1 MSFHRA
7 TISLFI
13 LSIFPAFSST
23 EVGSQ
28 STRELYCPPEP
39 RNLVFVPLNEIMAGQ
54 QSVSMEVVDK
64 ISKEIVED
72 INKKTPLEKQKKKG
86 RIRGFFLENNKPVF
100 CFNSRTSPFM
110 EPLRVIKTLSIG
122 GLRPYVLSDS
132 HHTLASF
139 VKAIKDLGGDFSKMT
154 IPVTVDENFAGKYL
168 TKEDLLLAA
177 EKENKIYAK
186 GGRLP
191 VMGIEEVPDGQMRSF
206 IEQTEAKCSESK
218 DYSYTGPGTP
228 LWLHVS
234 GKTSF
239 RDKDFIEFYIAEIL
253 EEGNRLENIVY
264 KKGDEISPEKVE
276 SASKFLLQNP
286 SFLKKH
292 GIRVIYPAKTGKLK
306 GTPVV
311 FGTGGM
317 TPKEFCEGLKNPN
330 LLKERIGEYIKNR
343 RELAD

>member
-1 MSFHRA
+1 
-7 TISLFI
+7 
-13 LSIFPAFSST
+13 
-23 EVGSQ
+23 
-28 STRELYCPPEP
+28 
-39 RNLVFVPLNEIMAGQ
+39 MAGQ
-54 QSVSMEVVDK
+54 TSVSMEVVDK

-100 CFNSRTSPFM
+100 CFNSGTSPLR
-110 EPLRVIKTLSIG
+110 ESLRVIKTLSIG
-122 GLRPYVLSDS
+122 GLRPYVLSDG
-132 HHTLASF
+132 HHTLASS
-139 VKAIKDLGGDFSKMT
+139 VKAIKDLGGDLSKMT
-154 IPVTVDENFAGKYL
+154 IPVIVDEKFAGKYQ

-186 GGRLP
+186 GGSLP

-218 DYSYTGPGTP
+218 DYTGPATP
-228 LWLHVS
+228 LWLLVS
-234 GKTSF
+234 GKTNY
-239 RDKDFIEFYIAEIL
+239 RDKDFIEFYIEEIL
-253 EEGNRLENIVY
+253 EKGNRLGNITY
-264 KKGDEISPEKVE
+264 QKGDKISPEKVE

-317 TPKEFCEGLKNPN
+317 TPEEFCKGLKDPGS
-330 LLKERIGEYIKNR
+330 LKALIDENIKNR